1 MYFAHDTPREH
12 PTISKEELEYI
23 ETTVGE
29 EQDHLTPKGQVC
41 TGSEICGGLIVLGG
55 GGGLHK
61 VVPPCWLWS
70 TTRVAA
76 YSHESAPSS
85 FLVTIYRYVE

>member
-55 GGGLHK
+55 GGGGGVNAFRKH
-61 VVPPCWLWS
+61 
-70 TTRVAA
+70 TG
-76 YSHESAPSS
+76 
-85 FLVTIYRYVE
+85 

>member
-55 GGGLHK
+55 GGG
-61 VVPPCWLWS
+61 
-70 TTRVAA
+70 VAQGC
-76 YSHESAPSS
+76 APLLALVNNKGSS
-85 FLVTIYRYVE
+85 VQP